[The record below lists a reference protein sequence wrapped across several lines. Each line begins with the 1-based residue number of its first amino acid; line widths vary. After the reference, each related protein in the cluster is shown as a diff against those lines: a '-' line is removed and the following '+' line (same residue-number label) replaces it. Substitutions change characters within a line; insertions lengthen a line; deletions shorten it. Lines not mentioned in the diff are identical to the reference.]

1 MNRRFL
7 AALLIALVASLSHAA
22 EGLKEGDSVA
32 IIGDSITEQKLYSVY
47 MEDYLLMCKPAMD
60 VKTCQFGWSGETS
73 WGFLAR
79 MNNDMTWFHP
89 TVATTCYG
97 MNDGAYSPQTP
108 EKAKKYRDSQKAIVQ
123 QMKKMGVRLIVVG
136 SPGCVDADTFR
147 KSTEAAVMYN
157 KTLASERDIAKE
169 VAEEEGVVFADVYD
183 TMFDAMTKGKAK
195 LGSNYAFAGGDGVH
209 PGPNGQLAMAY
220 AFLKALGCDGN
231 IGTITIDL
239 GANKAEASEG
249 HKVLSYQDGAAE
261 IESSK
266 YPFCFYGDPAGQSTR
281 SAIEFL
287 PFNEDLN
294 RFKLVVKGAKSDQV
308 KVTWGSAEKT
318 FSKADL
324 EKGINLA
331 AEFIEN
337 PFSGPFINPLG
348 GPFMKVHQAIVAQ
361 QNLET
366 PLHKVWIHNLQPI
379 REQLPEAK
387 DAAEQIV
394 QVAAKKRQRLL
405 DAASAAVVPV
415 KHTIKIETK

>member
-1 MNRRFL
+1 MLRRL
-7 AALLIALVASLSHAA
+7 CALLAVLVLISISHAA
-22 EGLKEGDSVA
+22 EGLKGGDNVA

-47 MEDYLLMCKPAMD
+47 MEDYLLMCKPAAD
-60 VKTCQFGWSGETS
+60 LKTCQFGWSGETS

-79 MNNDMTWFHP
+79 VNNDMTWFHP

-97 MNDGAYSPQTP
+97 MNDGGYSPQTP
-108 EKAKKYRDSQKAIVQ
+108 DKAKKYRDSQKAIVQ
-123 QMKKMGVRLIVVG
+123 QMKKMGVKLIVVG
-136 SPGCVDADTFR
+136 SPGCVDADTFH

-169 VAEEEGVVFADVYD
+169 VAQEEEVVFADVYD
-183 TMFDAMTKGKAK
+183 TMFDAMTKAKAK

-239 GANKAEASEG
+239 SSGKAEASEG
-249 HKVLSYQDGAAE
+249 HKVLSYQDGAVE
-261 IESSK
+261 IESSR
-266 YPFCFYGDPAGQSTR
+266 YPFCFYGDAGGQSTR

-294 RFKLVVKGAKSDQV
+294 RFKLVVKGAKGDEV
-308 KVTWGSAEKT
+308 KVTWGNTEKI
-318 FSKADL
+318 FAKADL

-331 AEFIEN
+331 AEFIDN
-337 PFSGPFINPLG
+337 PFSGPF
-348 GPFMKVHQAIVAQ
+348 MKVQQAIQAQ

-366 PLHKVWIHNLQPI
+366 PLHKVWVHNLQPI
-379 REQLPEAK
+379 REQLPEAR
-387 DAAEQIV
+387 EQTDEIV
-394 QVAAKKRQRLL
+394 AVAAKKRQKLA

-415 KHTIKIETK
+415 KYTIRIEAK

>member
-1 MNRRFL
+1 MVRRIAFSL
-7 AALLIALVASLSHAA
+7 VALLITVSISRAA
-22 EGLKEGDSVA
+22 DGLKAGDNVA

-47 MEDYLLMCKPAMD
+47 MEEYLLMCKPAAD
-60 VKTCQFGWSGETS
+60 LKTCQFGWSGETS

-79 MNNDMTWFHP
+79 MNNDMSWFHP

-97 MNDGAYSPQTP
+97 MNDGGYSPQTP
-108 EKAKKYRDSQKAIVQ
+108 DKAKKYRDSQKAIVQ

-136 SPGCVDADTFR
+136 SPGCVDADTFH
-147 KSTEAAVMYN
+147 KSTDAAVMYN
-157 KTLASERDIAKE
+157 KTLASERDLAKE
-169 VAEEEGVVFADVYD
+169 VAQEEGVVFADVYD
-183 TMFDAMTKGKAK
+183 AMFDAMTKSKAK

-239 GANKAEASEG
+239 SANKAEASEG
-249 HKVLSYQDGAAE
+249 HKVLSFADGAVE
-261 IESSK
+261 IESSR
-266 YPFCFYGDPAGQSTR
+266 YPFCFYGDVAGQSTR

-294 RFKLVVKGAKSDQV
+294 RFKLVVKGAKGDEV
-308 KVTWGSAEKT
+308 KVKWGEAEKT

-331 AEFIEN
+331 AEFVEN
-337 PFSGPFINPLG
+337 PFN
-348 GPFMKVHQAIVAQ
+348 GPFMKVQQAIQAQ

-387 DAAEQIV
+387 EDTDGIIAAG
-394 QVAAKKRQRLL
+394 AKRRQKLA

-415 KHTIKIETK
+415 KHTIRIEAK